1 LQHCRLLARVRARWP
16 HYRPVM
22 DLELTGKRALITGGS
37 KGIGLGCAMA
47 LAQEGCH
54 IQLAARDEE
63 NLRRAKASV
72 LETAGNVEVST
83 HPVDLSISEDQRA
96 LVGAAGEVDIW
107 INNAGAIPAGDI
119 STIDER
125 LWRDAWDLKVFGY
138 INICREVYAAMEAR
152 GSGVIINVIGAA
164 AVRPQPSYIA
174 GAVGNSGLVGL
185 TAALGSRSVQRGVR
199 VLGVNPGLIVTDRMG
214 DILRREAIDQL
225 GDEDRW
231 EELIPDDPAPGTVQ
245 QCADV
250 IAFLASPRA
259 SHISGTT
266 LTVDGGASAR

>member
-1 LQHCRLLARVRARWP
+1 
-16 HYRPVM
+16 M

-107 INNAGAIPAGDI
+107 INNAGAIPAGD
-119 STIDER
+119 
-125 LWRDAWDLKVFGY
+125 Y
-138 INICREVYAAMEAR
+138 IQAH
-152 GSGVIINVIGAA
+152 S
-164 AVRPQPSYIA
+164 
-174 GAVGNSGLVGL
+174 
-185 TAALGSRSVQRGVR
+185 
-199 VLGVNPGLIVTDRMG
+199 
-214 DILRREAIDQL
+214 
-225 GDEDRW
+225 
-231 EELIPDDPAPGTVQ
+231 
-245 QCADV
+245 
-250 IAFLASPRA
+250 
-259 SHISGTT
+259 T
-266 LTVDGGASAR
+266 LTNIG